1 MEILSLIKEKLTD
14 SAINKVSNFLGEH
27 PDKISSALHS
37 AVPTVLGSI
46 TQYATTDENTGKIM
60 DVLKDGGHTGE
71 ILDDLPNLL
80 SNFDKTQLLITIGTN
95 IFNHFSGNKSNGLVE
110 KLATLNDI
118 RKTSSA
124 SLLGL
129 SAPLVLGAIGKIV
142 AKEGLGISGLSKLL
156 NDQKDTFIAA
166 LPPALASQ
174 LSIKH
179 GEVIP
184 ETQPQHTEKKQ
195 KVASQGGSNWL
206 IPLLL
211 LTILA
216 LGAFAYWW
224 KYKRQINTT
233 PATADSTAVSVLPKE
248 DTTAQQ
254 DFTQVP
260 VDSSA
265 TTVSTNTS
273 ASTEKVEPEK
283 VTKTETTKTEM
294 PKANENFE
302 KPTVSTLSGSVSDNL
317 NVVGS
322 WFGLPNTDFGKNSAE
337 LKKSGDLDEVVKF
350 LKKNRKAK
358 IQIAGGSESSGRLA
372 EDRAYA
378 VWGYLLE
385 KGVSE
390 SQMDVKNNQIK
401 DTNGKV
407 VVKVLKK

>member
-46 TQYATTDENTGKIM
+46 TQFATTDENTGKIM
-60 DVLKDGGHTGE
+60 DILKDGGHTGE

-110 KLATLNDI
+110 KLASLNEI

-129 SAPLVLGAIGKIV
+129 AAPLVLGAIGKIV

-156 NDQKDTFIAA
+156 SDQKDSFIAA

-174 LSIKH
+174 LSLKH
-179 GEVIP
+179 GESIP
-184 ETQPQHTEKKQ
+184 ETQPQNTEKKTT
-195 KVASQGGSNWL
+195 KNSKSGTNWL
-206 IPLLL
+206 IPLTLL
-211 LTILA
+211 AILTI
-216 LGAFAYWW
+216 GAFAYWW
-224 KYKRQINTT
+224 KYKRQVNTT
-233 PATADSTAVSVLPKE
+233 PTTADSTAVSVLPKE

-254 DFTQVP
+254 DFTQAA
-260 VDSSA
+260 VDTSNITA
-265 TTVSTNTS
+265 STNITTPTEKVETQK
-273 ASTEKVEPEK
+273 TEKVEP
-283 VTKTETTKTEM
+283 VKTEVI
-294 PKANENFE
+294 
-302 KPTVSTLSGSVSDNL
+302 KPTENVSSGSLSGSVSENL

-322 WFGLPNTDFGKNSAE
+322 WFGLSNTDFGKNSAE
-337 LKKSGDLDEVVKF
+337 LRKSGDLDEVVKF

-378 VWGYLLE
+378 AWGYLLE

-390 SQMDVKNNQIK
+390 NQMDVKASQVK
-401 DTNGKV
+401 DANGKV
-407 VVKVLKK
+407 VIKVLKK

>member
-60 DVLKDGGHTGE
+60 DILKDGGHTGE

-110 KLATLNDI
+110 KLASLNEI

-129 SAPLVLGAIGKIV
+129 AAPLVLGAIGKIV

-156 NDQKDTFIAA
+156 SDQKDSFIAA

-174 LSIKH
+174 LSLKH
-179 GEVIP
+179 GESIP
-184 ETQPQHTEKKQ
+184 EIQPQNTEKKTT
-195 KVASQGGSNWL
+195 KNSKSSTNWR
-206 IPLLL
+206 IPLTLFA
-211 LTILA
+211 ILA

-224 KYKRQINTT
+224 KYKRQVNTT
-233 PATADSTAVSVLPKE
+233 PTSADSTTISVLPKE
-248 DTTAQQ
+248 DTISQQGFSQAAVDTSNITA
-254 DFTQVP
+254 
-260 VDSSA
+260 
-265 TTVSTNTS
+265 STNITTPTEKVETQK
-273 ASTEKVEPEK
+273 TEKVEPEK
-283 VTKTETTKTEM
+283 TEVAK
-294 PKANENFE
+294 PSEN
-302 KPTVSTLSGSVSDNL
+302 VSSGSVSGSVSENL

-322 WFGLPNTDFGKNSAE
+322 WFALSNTDFGKNSAE
-337 LKKSGDLDEVVKF
+337 LRKSGDLDEVVKF

-358 IQIAGGSESSGRLA
+358 IQIAGGSESGGRLA

-390 SQMDVKNNQIK
+390 NQMDVKTSQIK
-401 DTNGKV
+401 DANGKV
-407 VVKVLKK
+407 VMKVLKK